1 EAGALPVYPGPFNGE
16 RLLQEVLDAH
26 RGRAKEKG
34 VSLHALVPTRVS
46 LAWGDRHRVTQ
57 ILTNLVENALR
68 ETSREGEI
76 TVGIQEDP
84 SGSGHRFF
92 VSDTGP
98 GIRPEDQ
105 ARLFD
110 RFWQVSR
117 KDKGGAGL
125 GLSIVKGIVEA
136 HLGQV
141 WVASEE
147 GKGSTFWFLLPG
159 GPQEGA

>member
-1 EAGALPVYPGPFNGE
+1 
-16 RLLQEVLDAH
+16 
-26 RGRAKEKG
+26 
-34 VSLHALVPTRVS
+34 
-46 LAWGDRHRVTQ
+46 VTQ
-57 ILTNLVENALR
+57 VLTNLLENALR

-136 HLGQV
+136 HQGKV